1 MAVNELFA
9 DGTPARRVALEPLR
23 VRLLHHPEPK
33 SMVLWPKR
41 SASAGIL
48 AQILREEIAL
58 THDALDEHPV
68 TQAASLL
75 RHALVDVGALTPR
88 DDGWAGFNLWL
99 DRFLPGQPEEISQLL
114 NPFCRWDVTA
124 RTRLMIR
131 RNGLTDGTF
140 VRARRICRSAHR
152 FLAHLH
158 AQNVALLD
166 APQSVLDYY
175 LEDHP
180 REREHLRNFLRWAA
194 ESGHATR
201 IRPVPAKWA
210 DPSTS
215 YPMHIYRDWMTRFE
229 TDETIPLR
237 ARICGLIAGTTG
249 RPSSTT
255 AKLTRSMIDDTGH
268 RMTLQIGKSPFQL
281 RNPLPA
287 LIRRQL
293 DEPRRWDIE
302 SDWLFPSKL
311 RAGTHTDYSSFVK
324 DLQQLGCSVVALRGA
339 ALVNLAATMPV
350 GPLAD
355 LTGISV
361 NVAARWQVV
370 AAAAYSQYPALRL
383 D

>member
-1 MAVNELFA
+1 
-9 DGTPARRVALEPLR
+9 
-23 VRLLHHPEPK
+23 
-33 SMVLWPKR
+33 
-41 SASAGIL
+41 
-48 AQILREEIAL
+48 
-58 THDALDEHPV
+58 
-68 TQAASLL
+68 
-75 RHALVDVGALTPR
+75 
-88 DDGWAGFNLWL
+88 
-99 DRFLPGQPEEISQLL
+99 
-114 NPFCRWDVTA
+114 
-124 RTRLMIR
+124 
-131 RNGLTDGTF
+131 
-140 VRARRICRSAHR
+140 
-152 FLAHLH
+152 
-158 AQNVALLD
+158 
-166 APQSVLDYY
+166 
-175 LEDHP
+175 
-180 REREHLRNFLRWAA
+180 
-194 ESGHATR
+194 
-201 IRPVPAKWA
+201 
-210 DPSTS
+210 
-215 YPMHIYRDWMTRFE
+215 MHIYREWMTRFE
-229 TDETIPLR
+229 TDETISLR

-255 AKLTRSMIDDTGH
+255 AKLTRSMIDDTGQ

-293 DEPRRWDIE
+293 DEPRRWDIQ